1 MSRKFY
7 TSEDIEKLKIKGEK
21 ELIVDENDMV
31 MELAREAAARYGIK
45 IIRRSALARRPQVE
59 KDGKIRPP
67 YDIEMWRKQFP
78 ILEDGIHLANCSQSP
93 QSLRVRS
100 AVQEYLDNWN
110 ETGMNWEGWME
121 AVNESKAEFA
131 KIINADASEI
141 AMHTSVSQATF
152 SIAGALD
159 YSGRRNKIV
168 VTEADFPTVVQIWTA
183 CKRLGFQLEFVPLAN
198 GEIDIDSYEK
208 IIDEKTLIASIPQV
222 YYQNGF
228 KQDIEAICEI
238 AHRKGS
244 LFYVDAYQ
252 CLGSDPVDVK
262 AMDIDFLS
270 SGNLKYLLGMP
281 GSAYLYIKKE
291 LIPYM
296 KPMATGWFGQENPFA
311 FDIYNF
317 QYASDARRFDSG
329 TPSIITAY
337 GAKAGMKIINEVG
350 PANIKLWVDELSRY
364 TFSQLDKR
372 GLETTS
378 PREISK
384 KGPTTAISVPDPHAV
399 EEELKKKGVVASA
412 RGPII
417 RYAPH
422 FFVTYEDIDRALDAL
437 EEVLKEM
444 GER

>member
-1 MSRKFY
+1 V
-7 TSEDIEKLKIKGEK
+7 GK
-21 ELIVDENDMV
+21 E
-31 MELAREAAARYGIK
+31 
-45 IIRRSALARRPQVE
+45 
-59 KDGKIRPP
+59 GKIRPP

-78 ILEDGIHLANCSQSP
+78 ILENGIHLANCSQSP

-100 AVQEYLDNWN
+100 AVQEYLNNWN
-110 ETGMNWEGWME
+110 EAGMNWEGWME

-131 KIINADASEI
+131 KIINANVSEI
-141 AMHTSVSQATF
+141 AMHTSVSQATY
-152 SIAGALD
+152 SIVGSLD
-159 YSGRRNKIV
+159 YSGKRNKVV

-183 CKRLGFQLEFVPLAN
+183 SKRLGFQLEFVPLVN
-198 GEIDIDSYEK
+198 GEIDINSYQK
-208 IIDEKTLIASIPQV
+208 IIDEKTLITSIPQV

-228 KQDIEAICEI
+228 KQDIAAICEI
-238 AHRKGS
+238 AHSKGS

-281 GSAYLYIKKE
+281 GSAYLYIKKDI
-291 LIPYM
+291 IPYM

-317 QYASDARRFDSG
+317 QYANDARRFDSG

-337 GAKAGMKIINEVG
+337 GAKAGMEIINEVG
-350 PANIKLWVDELSRY
+350 PANIKSWIDELSRY
-364 TFSQLDKR
+364 TFIKLDER

-378 PREISK
+378 PRDINK
-384 KGPTTAISVPDPHAV
+384 KGPTTAIAVPDPHAV

-422 FFVTYEDIDRALDAL
+422 FFVTYEDIDQALDAL

-444 GER
+444 GAK